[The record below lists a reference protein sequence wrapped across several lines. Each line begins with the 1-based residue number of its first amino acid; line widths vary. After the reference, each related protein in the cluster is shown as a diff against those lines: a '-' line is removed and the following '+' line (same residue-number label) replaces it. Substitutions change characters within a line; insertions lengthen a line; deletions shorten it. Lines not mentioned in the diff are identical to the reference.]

1 MVSLIEIMEGI
12 LLFYPPP
19 DDFLPLIALFL
30 QHIAEICH
38 LLSFLHLSVLQD

>member
-12 LLFYPPP
+12 LLFYPP
-19 DDFLPLIALFL
+19 DDFLPLITLFL